1 MIKHLLA
8 GLSAV
13 FLMAGVASAQT
24 YPPPTTPPEIPG
36 SGTSTTTIISPG
48 PNDSY
53 HATTTQHSVDMYG
66 NRVTRKDIYREGIA
80 GSSETYTTTT
90 TDPWGGSTTTH
101 TTTTN
106 HQ

>member
-1 MIKHLLA
+1 LPHLLDV
-8 GLSAV
+8 SAV

-48 PNDSY
+48 PNGSY
-53 HATTTQHSVDMYG
+53 RATTQHSIDMYR

-80 GSSETYTTTT
+80 GSSETHTTAM
-90 TDPWGGSTTTH
+90 TDPWDGSTTTA
-101 TTTTN
+101 
-106 HQ
+106 

>member
-1 MIKHLLA
+1 MINHLLA

-48 PNDSY
+48 PNGGY
-53 HATTTQHSVDMYG
+53 HATTAQHNVDMYG

-80 GSSETYTTTT
+80 GSSETHTTTT
-90 TDPWGGSTTTH
+90 TDPWGGSTTTR